1 MRNARILWIVPAL
14 LAFHSMPAG
23 AEESP
28 TKTRIRTGASVLA
41 HVDRE
46 RVDSSWLTGHLN
58 RMRLHER
65 RGFAYTQAFDKG
77 EKGLELN
84 VHGPAVGSKK
94 ALGLGIELRF

>member
-1 MRNARILWIVPAL
+1 MQITRALWIVPAL
-14 LAFHSMPAG
+14 LPLLATPAS
-23 AEESP
+23 AEEDP
-28 TKTRIRTGASVLA
+28 VKMRIRTGSSVLA

-58 RMRLHER
+58 RMHLHQQ

-84 VHGPAVGSKK
+84 VHGPAVGSKR
-94 ALGLGIELRF
+94 AFGLGIELRF